1 MHRLFEVTQ
10 GFAHMSKMF
19 LARQKIVNING
30 KIFAYELLF
39 RDSKE
44 KIKKLPSNIK
54 ASSQVILNSLTHIDL
69 NKLLGKE
76 GVAFINVDSEIIASD
91 VLELLDPKR
100 FIIEIL
106 EDVHLTPA
114 LYDKLVSLKKK
125 GYKIALDDF
134 DCSPEMLKNFQPL
147 IRYLNVIKIDALTV
161 NKGNLKKLLPKFK
174 AAGIKLLIE
183 KVENP
188 KEYLYYKELGFDL
201 FQGYHI
207 GRPEAFEF
215 DSIQD
220 PVEVIILKLIS
231 IIKTD
236 KETTEIEKFIK
247 LRPDLSYNII
257 KFINNQNET
266 KEKISSIIQAVT
278 LMGRDSLLRW
288 LLVYLYA
295 EISGNE
301 FSIALLQAAIL
312 RAETMEESASKE
324 NKEEA
329 FMVGMFSML
338 DTLFKANTNDIFKG
352 LNLSPAITSAL
363 LYKTGELGKGLAEAI
378 QIEKD
383 YFREVFLANFHK
395 INPAD
400 IIIAFEKNNIDY

>member
-1 MHRLFEVTQ
+1 
-10 GFAHMSKMF
+10 MSKMF
-19 LARQKIVNING
+19 LARQKIVNTNG
-30 KIFAYELLF
+30 KTFAYELLF
-39 RDSKE
+39 RDSSE
-44 KIKKLPSNIK
+44 RIKKLPSDIK
-54 ASSQVILNSLTHIDL
+54 ATSTVMLNSLTHIDL
-69 NKLLGKE
+69 DELLGKE
-76 GVAFINVDSEIIASD
+76 GTAFINVDSEIIESD

-100 FIIEIL
+100 FVIEIL
-106 EDVHLTPA
+106 ENVQLTPV
-114 LYDKLVSLKKK
+114 LYDKIVSLKKK

-134 DCSPEMLKNFQPL
+134 DCSQEMLKNFLPL
-147 IRYLNVIKIDALTV
+147 LKYLNVIKIDALSV
-161 NKGNLKKLLPKFK
+161 NKDNLKKLIPRFR

-183 KVENP
+183 KIENP

-207 GRPEAFEF
+207 GRPESFEF

-220 PVEVIILKLIS
+220 PIEVIILKLVS

-288 LLVYLYA
+288 LMIYLYA
-295 EISGNE
+295 QISGNE
-301 FSIALLQAAIL
+301 FSLPLLQAAVL
-312 RAETMEESASKE
+312 RAETMEESASRE

-329 FMVGMFSML
+329 FLVGMFSML
-338 DTLFKANTNDIFKG
+338 DTLFNANIKDVFKG
-352 LNLSPAITSAL
+352 LNLSPAISNAL
-363 LYKTGELGKGLAEAI
+363 LYKTGELGKGLTEAI

-383 YFREVFLANFHK
+383 YFKEIFLANFHK

-400 IIIAFEKNNIDY
+400 VIIAFEKNNIDY

>member
-1 MHRLFEVTQ
+1 
-10 GFAHMSKMF
+10 MSKMF

-44 KIKKLPSNIK
+44 EIKKLPTNIK

-69 NKLLGKE
+69 DKLLGKE
-76 GVAFINVDSEIIASD
+76 GIAFINVDSEIIESD

-106 EDVHLTPA
+106 ESVRLTPA

-125 GYKIALDDF
+125 GYKLAVDDF
-134 DCSPEMLKNFQPL
+134 DCSEEMLKNFQPL
-147 IRYLNVIKIDALTV
+147 FRYLNVIKIDALTV
-161 NKGNLKKLLPKFK
+161 NKENLKKLLPKFK

-183 KVENP
+183 KVESP
-188 KEYLYYKELGFDL
+188 KEYLFYKELGFDL

-207 GRPEAFEF
+207 GRPESFEF

-220 PVEVIILKLIS
+220 PIEIIILKLIS

-236 KETTEIEKFIK
+236 KETAEIEKFIK
-247 LRPDLSYNII
+247 LRPDLAYNII
-257 KFINNQNET
+257 KFINNQNTT
-266 KEKISSIIQAVT
+266 KQRISSIIQAVT

-295 EISGNE
+295 EVSGNE
-301 FSIALLQAAIL
+301 FSKPLLQAAL
-312 RAETMEESASKE
+312 FRAETMEESASSA

-338 DTLFKANTNDIFKG
+338 DTLFKANIKDIFKG
-352 LNLSPAITSAL
+352 LHLSSAVTNAVI
-363 LYKTGELGKGLAEAI
+363 YKSGALGKELTNVMET
-378 QIEKD
+378 EKN
-383 YFREVFLANFHK
+383 YFKEIFLANFHK

>member
-1 MHRLFEVTQ
+1 
-10 GFAHMSKMF
+10 MSKMF

-39 RDSKE
+39 RDNNTG
-44 KIKKLPSNIK
+44 INKLPSGIK
-54 ASSQVILNSLTHIDL
+54 ATAQVMLNSLSHIDPDE
-69 NKLLGKE
+69 LLGKE
-76 GVAFINVDSEIIASD
+76 GIAFVNVDSEIIESG
-91 VLELLDPKR
+91 VLELLNPKR
-100 FIIEIL
+100 FVIEIL
-106 EDVHLTPA
+106 ESVRLTPE
-114 LYDKLVSLKKK
+114 LYDKLLALKKK

-134 DCSPEMLKNFQPL
+134 DCSEEMLKNFQPL
-147 IRYLNVIKIDALTV
+147 FKYLNVIKIDALTV
-161 NKGNLKKLLPKFK
+161 NKDNLKRLIPKFK
-174 AAGIKLLIE
+174 KAGIKLLIE

-207 GRPEAFEF
+207 GRPESFEF

-220 PVEVIILKLIS
+220 PIEVIVLKLIS

-236 KETTEIEKFIK
+236 KETSEIEKFIK

-257 KFINNQNET
+257 KFINHQNEA

-278 LMGRDSLLRW
+278 LMGRDALLRW

-295 EISGNE
+295 EVSGNE
-301 FSIALLQAAIL
+301 FSKPLLQAAVL
-312 RAETMEESASKE
+312 RAETMEESASRG

-338 DTLFKANTNDIFKG
+338 DTLFKANIKDIFKG
-352 LNLSPAITSAL
+352 LNLSPAISNAL
-363 LYKTGELGKGLAEAI
+363 LYKTGELGKGLMEAI

-383 YFREVFLANFHK
+383 YYREVFLANFHK

>member
-1 MHRLFEVTQ
+1 
-10 GFAHMSKMF
+10 MSKMF

-39 RDSKE
+39 RDSSTG
-44 KIKKLPSNIK
+44 IKKLPSDIK
-54 ASSQVILNSLTHIDL
+54 ATAQVMLNSLSHIDL
-69 NKLLGKE
+69 DGLLTKE
-76 GVAFINVDSEIIASD
+76 GIAFINVDSEIIESD

-100 FIIEIL
+100 FVIEIL
-106 EDVHLTPA
+106 ETVQLTSA
-114 LYDKLVSLKKK
+114 LYNKIVSLKKK

-134 DCSPEMLKNFQPL
+134 DCSEEMLKNFQPL
-147 IRYLNVIKIDALTV
+147 LKYLNVIKIDALTV
-161 NKGNLKKLLPKFK
+161 NKDNLKKLLPKFK

-183 KVENP
+183 KIENP

-207 GRPEAFEF
+207 GRPESFEF
-215 DSIQD
+215 ESIQD
-220 PVEVIILKLIS
+220 PIEVIILKLIS

-236 KETTEIEKFIK
+236 KETAEIERFIK
-247 LRPDLSYNII
+247 LRPDLAYNII
-257 KFINNQNET
+257 KFINNQNTT
-266 KEKISSIIQAVT
+266 KERISSIVQAVT

-295 EISGNE
+295 EVSGNE
-301 FSIALLQAAIL
+301 FSKPLLHAAVL
-312 RAETMEESASKE
+312 RAETMEESASRG

-338 DTLFKANTNDIFKG
+338 DSLFKVQIKDIFKG
-352 LNLSPAITSAL
+352 LNLSPAVTNAL
-363 LYKTGELGKGLAEAI
+363 LYKTGELGKGLTEAI

-383 YFREVFLANFHK
+383 YFKKVFLANFNK

-400 IIIAFEKNNIDY
+400 IIIAFENNDIDY

>member
-1 MHRLFEVTQ
+1 
-10 GFAHMSKMF
+10 MSKMF

-44 KIKKLPSNIK
+44 GIKKFPTDIK

-69 NKLLGKE
+69 DKLLSKE
-76 GVAFINVDSEIIASD
+76 GIAFINVDDEMIASG

-106 EDVHLTPA
+106 ESVRLTA
-114 LYDKLVSLKKK
+114 ELYDKLVALKKR
-125 GYKIALDDF
+125 GYKIAVDDF
-134 DCSPEMLKNFQPL
+134 DCSEEMLKNFQPL
-147 IRYLNVIKIDALTV
+147 FKYLSIIKIDALTV
-161 NKGNLKKLLPKFK
+161 NKENLKKLLPKFK

-183 KVENP
+183 KIENP

-207 GRPEAFEF
+207 GRPESFEF

-220 PVEVIILKLIS
+220 PIEIIILKLIS

-236 KETTEIEKFIK
+236 KETTEIERFIK
-247 LRPDLSYNII
+247 LRPELAYNII
-257 KFINNQNET
+257 KFINNQNT
-266 KEKISSIIQAVT
+266 KKERISSIVQAVT

-295 EISGNE
+295 EVSGNE
-301 FSIALLQAAIL
+301 FSKPLLQAAL
-312 RAETMEESASKE
+312 FRAETMEKSASSA

-338 DTLFKANTNDIFKG
+338 DTLFKANMKDIFKG
-352 LNLSPAITSAL
+352 LHLSSAVTNAVI
-363 LYKTGELGKGLAEAI
+363 YRSGTLGKELTDVMET
-378 QIEKD
+378 EKN
-383 YFREVFLANFHK
+383 YFKEIFLANFHK